1 MPYTSKSL
9 IVAKGTGKFYFADK
23 SATPIAATWTEKFQT
38 LKDSFALTQ
47 EDGETSETYV
57 DQSDLPIKQTFK
69 AGKMTLKFT
78 IPNVAKSMLTE
89 FFNTVTVSEAA
100 PAGYE
105 ATGVKVDTKKLAKMI
120 KVELAEQD
128 LILIF
133 PNLDIFRKFS
143 GDNVNETPLGIEVTA
158 TVLANTDPAAADI
171 IFLNKMDGTA

>member
-1 MPYTSKSL
+1 MAYTSKTL

-38 LKDSFALTQ
+38 LKDSFSLTQ
-47 EDGETSETYV
+47 DDGETSETYV
-57 DQSDLPIKQTFK
+57 DQSDLPIKQTTK
-69 AGKMTLKFT
+69 AGKMSLKFT

-105 ATGVKVDTKKLAKMI
+105 ATGLKVDAKKINKMI

-128 LILIF
+128 LIIIF

-143 GDNVNETPLGIEVTA
+143 GDNVNETPLGIEVTG
-158 TVLANTDPAAADI
+158 TVLANPDAGSADI
-171 IFLNKMDGTA
+171 IILHKMDGTA